1 MDDHKTEE
9 MSANQQQVNDM
20 AEVADDSRR
29 VETATKVGDGK
40 RIDENKVNI
49 KIVLEI
55 SLVNPVNPGEKSTGK
70 DDMDE
75 ITFGEIVGPSGDGL
89 RILDGPMN
97 KSGIIRPQGLDKQH
111 TWTRLARMDYGPVEL
126 LKEGAKSILGKR
138 INQGQQQVS
147 LDSIDEQAGKKV
159 KSRDVSQSIEAAGV
173 SEHPCQA
180 Q

>member
-29 VETATKVGDGK
+29 VETATRVGDGK

-49 KIVLEI
+49 EIVLEI

-97 KSGIIRPQGLDKQH
+97 KSGIIRPQGLDKQR
-111 TWTRLARMDYGPVEL
+111 TWTRLACMDYGPVEL

-138 INQGQQQVS
+138 INHV
-147 LDSIDEQAGKKV
+147 
-159 KSRDVSQSIEAAGV
+159 
-173 SEHPCQA
+173 
-180 Q
+180 